1 MFERAAKK
9 KGGKSLRT
17 TNYKL
22 AVARGAH
29 SIIYD
34 SRQRFSNGIYYDP
47 NLIGHELHH
56 LWDSRALGNTFLLN
70 YGLQFILNG
79 FSYEN
84 NYYEQKAFGNY
95 YNFY

>member
-1 MFERAAKK
+1 MLLVFLD
-9 KGGKSLRT
+9 SLRT

-22 AVARGAH
+22 AVAG
-29 SIIYD
+29 
-34 SRQRFSNGIYYDP
+34 
-47 NLIGHELHH
+47 
-56 LWDSRALGNTFLLN
+56 DSRALGNTFLLN